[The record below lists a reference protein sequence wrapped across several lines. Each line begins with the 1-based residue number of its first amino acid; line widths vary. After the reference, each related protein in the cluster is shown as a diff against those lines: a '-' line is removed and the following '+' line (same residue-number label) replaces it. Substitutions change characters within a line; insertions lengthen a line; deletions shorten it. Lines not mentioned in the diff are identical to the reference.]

1 MGRSNEMF
9 RLLLL
14 FLFLAGA
21 SSAQGDANGQAGKP
35 TTGLGSSEAEL
46 RQRLRSV
53 PGDFETRWRLAEL
66 LSATARP
73 ADAVRELEAAVRIA
87 PTPLHQGRV
96 WFRIGQ
102 ERARLGRYDEA
113 LDAYER
119 KLALGDVDAATLSKS
134 AELLMVLGR
143 LRDSTDRYREAL
155 EVAERREPADPA
167 SNGREGRA
175 QIARAYLGLA
185 VALDRDARPIASRE
199 AIGRALALDP
209 GLAALGWADPRA
221 GSGGDFVP
229 PGDAFYTLGLAREGQ
244 GRATDAAAAFQDYLR
259 ATSSGYAP
267 QARDHL
273 ARLAASSGAPSRGD
287 HPREGPGGDR
297 REPVAT
303 TGRDKPVVQSTRGV
317 RPLRLRVVHQATLS
331 ADGPLVAPMIDAA
344 WRMDPRL
351 VHLLEECLSS
361 AMLPDEAQ
369 SGSNDSDAARAP
381 GLARSTLSL
390 ELRIEDTGRVSA
402 VAVSVRSPGVLGA
415 GISPCVEAAVRG
427 RFRVTRP
434 ALRRPTRA
442 RMELVLAP
450 VATDGV

>member
-1 MGRSNEMF
+1 MLRLVLSLF
-9 RLLLL
+9 LLLVVP
-14 FLFLAGA
+14 GV
-21 SSAQGDANGQAGKP
+21 SRAQGDAIGQAGKP
-35 TTGLGSSEAEL
+35 TGLGISEAEL
-46 RQRLRSV
+46 RQRLRSA
-53 PGDFETRWRLAEL
+53 PGDFETRWRLADL

-96 WFRIGQ
+96 WFRIAR
-102 ERARLGRYDEA
+102 ERTRLGLYDEA

-143 LRDSTDRYREAL
+143 LRDSTDRYREAI
-155 EVAERREPADPA
+155 EVEERREPGDPA

-175 QIARAYLGLA
+175 EVARAYLGLA

-221 GSGGDFVP
+221 GTSGDFVL
-229 PGDAFYTLGLAREGQ
+229 PGDASYTLGLAREGQ

-259 ATSSGYAP
+259 VTTGTYAR

-273 ARLAASSGAPSRGD
+273 ARLAASSAAPARGD
-287 HPREGPGGDR
+287 HPRGAPQGDR

-303 TGRDKPVVQSTRGV
+303 AGRDQPGVPSTQAG

-331 ADGPLVAPMIDAA
+331 ADGPLVAPLIDAA
-344 WRMDPRL
+344 WRMEPRL
-351 VHLLEECLSS
+351 VRLLDECLSS
-361 AMLPDEAQ
+361 AMIPDETQ
-369 SGSNDSDAARAP
+369 SRSSNAGAAGAP
-381 GLARSTLSL
+381 RLARSTLSL
-390 ELRIEDTGRVSA
+390 DLRIEETGRVSA

-415 GISPCVEAAVRG
+415 GISPCIEAAVRG
-427 RFRVTRP
+427 SLRVTRP
-434 ALRRPTRA
+434 ALRKPTRA